1 MKRFLYAIVLLF
13 CVGSLIGKEEAS
25 STATKED
32 AVETRGAYEQVVK
45 ELGADNFFL
54 VLGAL
59 TNKVQLKT
67 RRAERAFASGDYE
80 RAILNWLSA
89 KEIILDSKEKGK
101 IKRLASGV
109 LQLDNVYLDSKKNEV
124 YFYAKVPV
132 LMDGDNPNAPDSS
145 SEPMPFEVVVAN
157 PHGRVHETV
166 FVTDARPLHFHT
178 LLVMLGFHNGAVPG
192 RQALKGGKKCGDLL
206 DVFVEYKTMKGET
219 KECHIEDLLYDM
231 KHHKVLSAKG
241 WYFNGPEI
249 TRNRYI
255 PDFCGELIVNMMGAN
270 VLVSGEKKLWDS
282 QLELVW
288 KDKFDIDKRQPVKI
302 VVRARK
308 GND

>member
-1 MKRFLYAIVLLF
+1 MKRFLYVIVLLF
-13 CVGSLIGKEEAS
+13 CNGLLMGQEVQPV
-25 STATKED
+25 ATKED
-32 AVETRGAYEQVVK
+32 ARETRAAYEQAVK
-45 ELGADNFFL
+45 EIGPDNFFL

-67 RRAERAFASGDYE
+67 RRAERAFARGNYE
-80 RAILNWLSA
+80 RAILNWLAA
-89 KEIILDSKEKGK
+89 KELILSSKEKGK

-109 LQLDNVYLDSKKNEV
+109 LQLDQVYLDPNKNEV

-132 LMDGDNPNAPDSS
+132 LMDGDNPNVPNTSV
-145 SEPMPFEVVVAN
+145 EPMPFEVVVAN

-192 RQALKGGKKCGDLL
+192 SHSSKVAKCGDLL
-206 DVFVEYKTMKGET
+206 DVFVEYKTMEGET

-231 KHHKVLSAKG
+231 KHQRGVKAKG

-249 TRNRYI
+249 TKNRYI
-255 PDFCGELIVNMMGAN
+255 PDFCGELIVNMMGDN

-288 KDKFDIDKRQPVKI
+288 KSKFDIDKRQPVKI
-302 VVRARK
+302 IVRARK
-308 GND
+308 K